1 MLNLIGTN
9 AADSGMIKLAEEL
22 STVLYQ
28 SLLYSTVQYC
38 TVLYC
43 VARARAR
50 ASNTGEEKCMHME
63 KRNVQ

>member
-43 VARARAR
+43 VARARA
-50 ASNTGEEKCMHME
+50 SDTGEEKCMHME